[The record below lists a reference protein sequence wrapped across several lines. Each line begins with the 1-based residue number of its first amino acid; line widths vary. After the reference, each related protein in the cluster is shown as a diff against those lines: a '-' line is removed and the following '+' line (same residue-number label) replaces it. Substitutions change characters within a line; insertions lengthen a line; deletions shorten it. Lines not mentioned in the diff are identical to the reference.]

1 MGTEKNLAGIYGGI
15 GGGDRYTNPDKSIV
29 TPVCDFLVVSPMS
42 FFEICSSCA
51 QTLMWN
57 QDFSYACPD
66 TFCVVSFFD
75 PLVLGCTP
83 KGAKQK
89 REPKKK

>member
-42 FFEICSSCA
+42 FSEIGS
-51 QTLMWN
+51 
-57 QDFSYACPD
+57 
-66 TFCVVSFFD
+66 VFD
-75 PLVLGCTP
+75 PLLLGTLR
-83 KGAKQK
+83 GAPRRVSSKRGNQKQ
-89 REPKKK
+89 E